1 MAVDTSN
8 AYIDYLLGESK
19 DFDYEAEQKKY
30 ADRLQQFSP
39 PPDRYNF
46 FDLATDLSRGLTAQ
60 QQSNRPN
67 SLAGGLA
74 LGFNQASQS
83 MQQKKVEYAK
93 ARREIGLQ
101 AARMA
106 MQSEEK
112 ANDYLNKA
120 LAELAKTDSDN
131 EMKSYLYVST
141 EPLTVDGTTY
151 TAGDFIPLT
160 TSQALKHRTKIEG
173 GSSGGTKVTGSGAQA
188 VYMSRPDAEK
198 AIAALGLNRNL
209 PIFEDTVQK
218 ITAKNEAQI
227 GTPVII
233 AGRYT
238 ELTPLTKD
246 GAVYNILLSGTEGQM
261 PMYTIIQKERLK
273 AIQKTKDA
281 FNDKVSNV
289 LPAVDRGLT
298 LLMSGT
304 QTGLVEEAFLPIK
317 QISTQVFGAT
327 DPGIMGTEDLQAIS
341 FFLGPKMRPVGSG
354 STSDMEFKAYQ
365 AAVLSLGKTPE
376 ANYISMYAFKKMT
389 ENAIMLNRKEEE
401 LLSDPTITDIKT
413 VNEMLK
419 ETDTGIFEKLPE
431 NIDKNDDEKVLEWF
445 NSLPSGSV
453 IDNSSGIF
461 TDRKNPNKSAG
472 PFIIVGWEN
481 RGR

>member
-8 AYIDYLLGESK
+8 AYIDYLLSQAQ
-19 DFDYEAEQKKY
+19 DFDYDTEQKKY
-30 ADRLQQFSP
+30 AERLQEFSP

-46 FDLATDLSRGLTAQ
+46 FDLATDISRGLTAQ
-60 QQSNRPN
+60 QQTDRPD

-131 EMKSYLYVST
+131 EIKRYLVISP
-141 EPLTVDGTTY
+141 EPLIVGGQTY
-151 TAGDFIPLT
+151 TTGSFVPLT
-160 TSQALKHRTKIEG
+160 KGEALKYRTKIEG
-173 GSSGGTKVTGSGAQA
+173 GGNGGVKVPGSGAQA
-188 VYMSRPDAEK
+188 VYLKKEDAER
-198 AIAALGLNRNL
+198 AVESLGLNRNL
-209 PIFEDTVQK
+209 PIFQDIVK
-218 ITAKNEAQI
+218 RITAKDKAQI
-227 GTPVII
+227 GTPVIF
-233 AGRYT
+233 AGKFV
-238 ELTPLTKD
+238 ELMPLTQD
-246 GAVYNILLSGTEGQM
+246 GAVYNVMLSAIDGQT
-261 PMYTIIQKERLK
+261 PMYTTIQDNRLK

-281 FNDKVSNV
+281 FNDKVTNV

-304 QTGLVEEAFLPIK
+304 QTGLVEQAFLPIK

-365 AAVLSLGKTPE
+365 AAVLSLSKTPE

-413 VNEMLK
+413 VNEMLA
-419 ETDTGIFEKLPE
+419 EQDTGIFEKLPVD
-431 NIDKNDDEKVLEWF
+431 IDPNDEAKVLQWF
-445 NSLPSGSV
+445 NSLPSGAV
-453 IDNSSGIF
+453 INNADGLF
-461 TDRKNPNKSAG
+461 RDRMNPNKSAG

-481 RGR
+481 RGK